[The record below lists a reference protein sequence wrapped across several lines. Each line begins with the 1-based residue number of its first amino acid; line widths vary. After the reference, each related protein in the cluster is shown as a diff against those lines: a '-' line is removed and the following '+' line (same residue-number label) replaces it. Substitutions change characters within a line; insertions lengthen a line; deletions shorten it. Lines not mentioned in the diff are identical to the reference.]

1 MNTTEFKSIM
11 NSVSPEMRKN
21 YEERVLGGT
30 ILEAVCAEYESVKGY
45 PDRSLKK
52 WNNFS
57 SWHIIITILVFLS
70 FGFFANTV
78 SFIIATTVCML
89 PFFYFGF
96 FKKEQLDK
104 GCEILKKCN
113 GIFDGFRDAV
123 KALNPVA
130 IPIVLKHSK
139 DSVRVTL
146 VMLAEKIVDAEVIL
160 DGLRL
165 LPKCYFSEIAECVD
179 SKRNSQTRFDI
190 YYHFVKSTFGIEFSK
205 SELFAD
211 ANQRIARIK
220 SLLKK
225 DPD

>member
-11 NSVSPEMRKN
+11 NSVSPEMVAA
-21 YEERVLGGT
+21 YEWNN
-30 ILEAVCAEYESVKGY
+30 LEGVTLESVCAEYDSVKGN
-45 PDRSLKK
+45 PNEKLRK
-52 WNNFS
+52 WHNFFNL
-57 SWHIIITILVFLS
+57 HIVITIFVFLS
-70 FGFFANTV
+70 FSFFANTV
-78 SFIIATTVCML
+78 SCAIATIVCLL
-89 PFFYFGF
+89 PVLYFAF

-123 KALNPVA
+123 KALNPVE

-146 VMLAEKIVDAEVIL
+146 VMLAEKILSAEATLNRI
-160 DGLRL
+160 RL

-190 YYHFVKSTFGIEFSK
+190 YCLFVKSTFGIEFPK
-205 SELFAD
+205 SELFAH
-211 ANQRIARIK
+211 ARRRIENLTEILRP
-220 SLLKK
+220 S
-225 DPD
+225 